1 MGQDCILH
9 PDFIGITGR
18 KPGADR
24 AKFAEV
30 VERQNGLCVWSKFYG
45 QATKSMRGDALAQ
58 VGEEGRGQLR
68 KVSGRC
74 KQPMIRE
81 YPNGGTQSV
90 RTRITVR

>member
-1 MGQDCILH
+1 V
-9 PDFIGITGR
+9 TN
-18 KPGADR
+18 
-24 AKFAEV
+24 E
-30 VERQNGLCVWSKFYG
+30 LCVWSKFYG

-90 RTRITVR
+90 RTRITIR